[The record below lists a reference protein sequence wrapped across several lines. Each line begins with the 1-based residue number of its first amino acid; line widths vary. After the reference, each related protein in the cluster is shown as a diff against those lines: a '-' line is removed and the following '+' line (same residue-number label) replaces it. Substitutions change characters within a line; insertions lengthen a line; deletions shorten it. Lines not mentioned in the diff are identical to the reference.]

1 MIRSPSHERSRRVQA
16 SAEFV
21 ALRGEL
27 DMSNAAALRASLGA
41 LAGPAVV
48 DLSDVT
54 YLDSTALYELDALR
68 RRVGSVALVVASP
81 NVRRTLEIVGFQKF
95 FRVVEG
101 RESL

>member
-1 MIRSPSHERSRRVQA
+1 MQTSATMI
-16 SAEFV
+16 

-27 DMSNAAALRASLGA
+27 DLSNVAALRASLGA
-41 LAGPAVV
+41 LSGPAVV

-81 NVRRTLEIVGFQKF
+81 NVRRTLEIVGFEKF
-95 FRVVEG
+95 FRVVQA
-101 RESL
+101 RECL

>member
-1 MIRSPSHERSRRVQA
+1 MQT
-16 SAEFV
+16 SATII

-27 DMSNAAALRASLGA
+27 DLSNVAALRASLGTIS
-41 LAGPAVV
+41 GPAVV

-54 YLDSTALYELDALR
+54 YLDSTALYELDAFR

-101 RESL
+101 RDFL